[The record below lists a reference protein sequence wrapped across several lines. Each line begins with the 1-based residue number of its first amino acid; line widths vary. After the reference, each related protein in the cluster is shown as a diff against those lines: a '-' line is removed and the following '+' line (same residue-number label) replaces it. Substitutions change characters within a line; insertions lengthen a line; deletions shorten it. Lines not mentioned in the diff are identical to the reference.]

1 MLIVIGLSV
10 FFVLSCSR
18 DAACRVRLLLVCFC
32 SHAFLFSRR
41 LRKERR
47 VFCIHAGAGGV
58 ASFATTEGADVG
70 EGVTICVCLAVGTRH
85 AASVYYWYV
94 FALTHFCSH
103 ADYAKNAEF
112 FVFTLALE
120 GSQASLR
127 QRAQRLVRVGRK
139 GSLEK
144 VLNILSCPLRGAIP
158 IATRGLAGEGSSSP
172 YPLSNRANLLLMVC
186 PGLVATICPFM
197 GLPTRAMSPMMSS
210 SLCLAG
216 SLSHTRGL
224 CCM

>member
-10 FFVLSCSR
+10 FFVLSCSRDAACRVRLLLVCFCSHAFLLSRRLRKERRVFCIHAGAGGVASFATTEGAEVGDGVTICVLSCSR

-58 ASFATTEGADVG
+58 ASFATTE
-70 EGVTICVCLAVGTRH
+70 
-85 AASVYYWYV
+85 S
-94 FALTHFCSH
+94 
-103 ADYAKNAEF
+103 AE
-112 FVFTLALE
+112 V
-120 GSQASLR
+120 
-127 QRAQRLVRVGRK
+127 
-139 GSLEK
+139 
-144 VLNILSCPLRGAIP
+144 
-158 IATRGLAGEGSSSP
+158 GEGSSSP

>member
-10 FFVLSCSR
+10 FFVLSCGR
-18 DAACRVRLLLVCFC
+18 DEACCVRLLLVCFC

-58 ASFATTEGADVG
+58 ASFATTEGAEVG
-70 EGVTICVCLAVGTRH
+70 EGVTICVSSCSRD
-85 AASVYYWYV
+85 AACRVSM
-94 FALTHFCSH
+94 
-103 ADYAKNAEF
+103 
-112 FVFTLALE
+112 FVCCFYGHGMPCPYE
-120 GSQASLR
+120 W
-127 QRAQRLVRVGRK
+127 VNRVLCFLLPPMQGRK

-158 IATRGLAGEGSSSP
+158 IATRGLVGEGSSSP

>member
-58 ASFATTEGADVG
+58 ASFATTEGAEVG
-70 EGVTICVCLAVGTRH
+70 EGG
-85 AASVYYWYV
+85 
-94 FALTHFCSH
+94 
-103 ADYAKNAEF
+103 AKRF
-112 FVFTLALE
+112 FRESIEYTFVSFE
-120 GSQASLR
+120 GSNPHCDAR
-127 QRAQRLVRVGRK
+127 TGR
-139 GSLEK
+139 G
-144 VLNILSCPLRGAIP
+144 G
-158 IATRGLAGEGSSSP
+158 GFSP

>member
-1 MLIVIGLSV
+1 MCNYMCV
-10 FFVLSCSR
+10 SCSR
-18 DAACRVRLLLVCFC
+18 DAACRVRFLLVCFC

-41 LRKERR
+41 LP
-47 VFCIHAGAGGV
+47 
-58 ASFATTEGADVG
+58 
-70 EGVTICVCLAVGTRH
+70 
-85 AASVYYWYV
+85 
-94 FALTHFCSH
+94 
-103 ADYAKNAEF
+103 KNAEF
-112 FVFTLALE
+112 FVFTLALD

>member
-58 ASFATTEGADVG
+58 ASFATTEGAEVG
-70 EGVTICVCLAVGTRH
+70 ECVTICVSSCSRD
-85 AASVYYWYV
+85 AACRVRLLLV
-94 FALTHFCSH
+94 CFCSH
-103 ADYAKNAEF
+103 AFLFSRRLRKDRRV

-158 IATRGLAGEGSSSP
+158 IATRGLAGEGYSSP

>member
-1 MLIVIGLSV
+1 MCV
-10 FFVLSCSR
+10 SCSR
-18 DAACRVRLLLVCFC
+18 DAACRVRLLLVCFY

-41 LRKERR
+41 LP
-47 VFCIHAGAGGV
+47 
-58 ASFATTEGADVG
+58 
-70 EGVTICVCLAVGTRH
+70 
-85 AASVYYWYV
+85 
-94 FALTHFCSH
+94 
-103 ADYAKNAEF
+103 KNAEF

-120 GSQASLR
+120 RSQASLR

-158 IATRGLAGEGSSSP
+158 IATRGLAGEGASSP

>member
-47 VFCIHAGAGGV
+47 VFCIHAGAGWV
-58 ASFATTEGADVG
+58 ASFATTEGAEVG
-70 EGVTICVCLAVGTRH
+70 ECVTICVCP
-85 AASVYYWYV
+85 Y
-94 FALTHFCSH
+94 
-103 ADYAKNAEF
+103 E
-112 FVFTLALE
+112 
-120 GSQASLR
+120 
-127 QRAQRLVRVGRK
+127 RVNRVLCFLLPPMQGRK
-139 GSLEK
+139 GPLEK

>member
-70 EGVTICVCLAVGTRH
+70 EGVTICVSSCGRDEACRVRM
-85 AASVYYWYV
+85 
-94 FALTHFCSH
+94 
-103 ADYAKNAEF
+103 
-112 FVFTLALE
+112 FVCCFY
-120 GSQASLR
+120 
-127 QRAQRLVRVGRK
+127 GR
-139 GSLEK
+139 GMPRPYEWVNC
-144 VLNILSCPLRGAIP
+144 VLCFLLPPMQER
-158 IATRGLAGEGSSSP
+158 AGEGAFSP

>member
-58 ASFATTEGADVG
+58 ASFATTEGAEVG
-70 EGVTICVCLAVGTRH
+70 EGVTICVSSCSRDATCRVRLLLVC
-85 AASVYYWYV
+85 
-94 FALTHFCSH
+94 FCSH
-103 ADYAKNAEF
+103 AF
-112 FVFTLALE
+112 FVLT
-120 GSQASLR
+120 QIT
-127 QRAQRLVRVGRK
+127 QRTQSFLYSRWRWRGRK
-139 GSLEK
+139 LRYDRWRRGWGGSF
-144 VLNILSCPLRGAIP
+144 
-158 IATRGLAGEGSSSP
+158 SP

>member
-10 FFVLSCSR
+10 FFLY
-18 DAACRVRLLLVCFC
+18 
-32 SHAFLFSRR
+32 
-41 LRKERR
+41 
-47 VFCIHAGAGGV
+47 
-58 ASFATTEGADVG
+58 
-70 EGVTICVCLAVGTRH
+70 CLAVGTRH

-94 FALTHFCSH
+94 FALTHFLFSRRLRKERRVFCIRAGAGGVASF
-103 ADYAKNAEF
+103 ATTEGAE
-112 FVFTLALE
+112 V
-120 GSQASLR
+120 
-127 QRAQRLVRVGRK
+127 
-139 GSLEK
+139 
-144 VLNILSCPLRGAIP
+144 
-158 IATRGLAGEGSSSP
+158 GEGSFSP

>member
-47 VFCIHAGAGGV
+47 V
-58 ASFATTEGADVG
+58 
-70 EGVTICVCLAVGTRH
+70 
-85 AASVYYWYV
+85 
-94 FALTHFCSH
+94 
-103 ADYAKNAEF
+103 F

-158 IATRGLAGEGSSSP
+158 IATRGLAGEGYSSP